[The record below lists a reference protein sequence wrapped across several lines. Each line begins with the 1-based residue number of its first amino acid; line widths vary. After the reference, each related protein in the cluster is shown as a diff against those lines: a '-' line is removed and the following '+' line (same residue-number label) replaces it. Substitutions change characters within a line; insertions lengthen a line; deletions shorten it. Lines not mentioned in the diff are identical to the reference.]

1 MDSLLMIDRSTSEK
15 ATSSLLRSF
24 CSKYKVRRVLHKKR
38 SEEKQGCFFFFVL
51 FSRMF
56 ALRLFWEIDDSLNN
70 TYSLLRVIVALRS
83 ALRAQPREP

>member
-1 MDSLLMIDRSTSEK
+1 
-15 ATSSLLRSF
+15 
-24 CSKYKVRRVLHKKR
+24 
-38 SEEKQGCFFFFVL
+38 
-51 FSRMF
+51 MF